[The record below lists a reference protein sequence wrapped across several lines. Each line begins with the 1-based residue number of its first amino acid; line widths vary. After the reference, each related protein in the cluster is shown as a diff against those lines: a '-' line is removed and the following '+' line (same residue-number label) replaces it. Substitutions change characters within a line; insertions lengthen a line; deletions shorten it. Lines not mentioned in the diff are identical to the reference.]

1 MAIRRRCSALLLLV
15 GLTFRFA
22 NNFVTPG
29 AAARL
34 GTSRMMQTQMDRGL
48 GAGTSGREKSAIA
61 MRAFDGAAWDTS
73 FSSSALDLPIG
84 MAETVLGLAALYA
97 IMSMAEYVYHRYFQH
112 LGLNKVGAVRTVR
125 KTFKLSTFQGDG
137 HVEHHRETLD
147 DMSLDVEPGR
157 EVVLD
162 IDPFRGTSFPWHGTL
177 KMFAGV
183 MLLAF
188 PTLTF
193 LGWSAQVIVP
203 VVTVAMLFHALL
215 WNALHPNMHGL
226 PDVPLEVGAPSWVLK
241 GFRDSALFNFLRE
254 NHAGHHRAVGSHG
267 NYNVCCPL
275 VDQIVGTNVNPLT
288 GVPEPKPVPDW
299 VAPLCLLAITPL
311 MPAIGLLCLVVLVTY
326 PPLPKTTA
334 TVK

>member
-1 MAIRRRCSALLLLV
+1 
-15 GLTFRFA
+15 
-22 NNFVTPG
+22 
-29 AAARL
+29 
-34 GTSRMMQTQMDRGL
+34 MMQTQMDRGL

-97 IMSMAEYVYHRYFQH
+97 IMSGTQEGWEDAWSADSWKLRSMAEYVYHRYFQH

-193 LGWSAQVIVP
+193 LGWSAQ
-203 VVTVAMLFHALL
+203 AMA
-215 WNALHPNMHGL
+215 
-226 PDVPLEVGAPSWVLK
+226 
-241 GFRDSALFNFLRE
+241 
-254 NHAGHHRAVGSHG
+254 
-267 NYNVCCPL
+267 
-275 VDQIVGTNVNPLT
+275 
-288 GVPEPKPVPDW
+288 
-299 VAPLCLLAITPL
+299 
-311 MPAIGLLCLVVLVTY
+311 
-326 PPLPKTTA
+326 
-334 TVK
+334 

>member
-1 MAIRRRCSALLLLV
+1 MVRRRCFALLLV
-15 GLTFRFA
+15 GLTYRLA
-22 NNFVTPG
+22 SDFVVPGG
-29 AAARL
+29 AAGRLSATRTIRTAQTDRL
-34 GTSRMMQTQMDRGL
+34 GVNPGRG
-48 GAGTSGREKSAIA
+48 SSATA
-61 MRAFDGAAWDTS
+61 VRAFDGAAWES
-73 FSSSALDLPIG
+73 SYSSSALDLPIG
-84 MAETVLGLAALYA
+84 MAETVVGLAALYA

-125 KTFKLSTFQGDG
+125 KTFKLNTFQGDG

-147 DMSLDVEPGR
+147 DMTLDVEPGR
-157 EVVLD
+157 ELVLD

-177 KMFAGV
+177 KMFIGV
-183 MLLAF
+183 FLLAF

-203 VVTVAMLFHALL
+203 VVVSAMLFHALL
-215 WNALHPNMHGL
+215 WNALHPHMHGL

-267 NYNVCCPL
+267 NYNVCCPG
-275 VDQIVGTNVNPLT
+275 VDQIVGTNVDPVT
-288 GVPEPKPVPDW
+288 GVPQPKPVPDW

-311 MPAIGLLCLVVLVTY
+311 MPAMVLLCLVVLVTY
-326 PPLPKTTA
+326 PPLPRATA
-334 TVK
+334 K